1 MTVQTKTM
9 QMTQIEKF
17 QVKAMKKNIEKVKTL
32 IETLPYINQWTG
44 KIVVIKYGGSAM
56 IDPEIKDSVIKDI
69 ALMKSIGIKPVIVHG
84 GGPAIST
91 MLKKFGKSSSFH
103 QGLRVT
109 DKETMEIVEM
119 VLLGKINK
127 TIVSDIQNH
136 NLNAV
141 GICGKDA
148 DTILATKKELPDH
161 FDLGYVGEVS
171 KINSKLVM
179 GLLENDIIP
188 VIAPIGKGED
198 GESYNI
204 NADFVASA
212 IAGALKATKLIYLTD
227 MEGVLEDVH
236 DETSLIS
243 LMKVDEAISKI
254 KGGIITGGMIP
265 KVECCINA
273 VQKGV
278 NYVHIINGQLEHSML
293 LEIFTKQGIG
303 TMFI

>member
-1 MTVQTKTM
+1 
-9 QMTQIEKF
+9 
-17 QVKAMKKNIEKVKTL
+17 
-32 IETLPYINQWTG
+32 
-44 KIVVIKYGGSAM
+44 M

-243 LMKVDEAISKI
+243 LMKVDEAMAKI
-254 KGGIITGGMIP
+254 KEGIITGGMIP